1 MAILNDGR
9 LVSGSYDNTI
19 IIYKKISFKQDLTIK
34 EHKDSVFCIIQLSSG
49 ILASCSQ
56 DKTIKLF
63 NIKNDKYKL
72 IQTLNYHKDCVYKII
87 ELKNKTLVSCSK
99 DSSIIFYVKDNL
111 EYKKDYSI
119 STDSS
124 CSSIIQTKDNEICYS
139 VKNDNKIF
147 FYDLLNKKNINSIS
161 NINKHNGSSE
171 WFIMISK
178 ELLLIP
184 GENKI
189 SIINV
194 KEYKL
199 VRIIEVSGSSWIYG
213 VCMLNKDVLLTGDYS
228 KVIRQWKIEGDN
240 LILLSKKEKAHDDD
254 INVLLNLEDG
264 HIASGSD
271 DHTIRIW

>member
-1 MAILNDGR
+1 M
-9 LVSGSYDNTI
+9 
-19 IIYKKISFKQDLTIK
+19 F
-34 EHKDSVFCIIQLSSG
+34 
-49 ILASCSQ
+49 
-56 DKTIKLF
+56 
-63 NIKNDKYKL
+63 
-72 IQTLNYHKDCVYKII
+72 
-87 ELKNKTLVSCSK
+87 
-99 DSSIIFYVKDNL
+99 IFYVKDNL
-111 EYKKDYSI
+111 EYKIDYSI

-189 SIINV
+189 TIINV

-199 VRIIEVSGSSWIYG
+199 VRIIEVPGSSWIYG

-254 INVLLNLEDG
+254 INVLLNLQDG